1 VNAPGNGSSLV
12 AGSLT
17 DRIDRNDITLL
28 THHVETDCSLVYV
41 SGNSGRQWWC
51 RCRHRG
57 VASDDGR
64 LDDSQ
69 IAARGFVAA
78 ASNLRGGGMNAVWG
92 VQSWRALAGV
102 EPLVPLHTNH
112 ETLANDVNLQVIIS
126 KN

>member
-1 VNAPGNGSSLV
+1 M
-12 AGSLT
+12 
-17 DRIDRNDITLL
+17 
-28 THHVETDCSLVYV
+28 
-41 SGNSGRQWWC
+41 
-51 RCRHRG
+51 
-57 VASDDGR
+57 ASDDGR

-92 VQSWRALAGV
+92 AQSWRALAGV

-112 ETLANDVNLQVIIS
+112 GRLANDVNLQVIVS